1 MSDDK
6 ELEDIKKKKVK
17 EIMTKKEGANFPDEP
32 VKLNDSNFQEKL
44 NEYPLVLVDFW
55 ADWCG
60 PCKMVEPIIEELAED
75 LQGKAVFGK
84 VNVDKNKQTA
94 SQFQVSSIPT
104 MIVFKDG
111 EVVDRMIGALPKEQI
126 KQKLEPHMD

>member
-1 MSDDK
+1 MDKDK
-6 ELEDIKKKKVK
+6 ELEDIKKQKVK
-17 EIMTKKEGANFPDEP
+17 EIMTKKEGEDFPNEP
-32 VKLNDSNFQEKL
+32 VKLNDANFQDKL

-55 ADWCG
+55 AEWCG
-60 PCKMVEPIIEELAED
+60 PCKMVEPIIEELADD

-84 VNVDKNKQTA
+84 LNVDNNKQKA
-94 SQFQVSSIPT
+94 SEYQVSSIPT

-126 KQKLEPHMD
+126 KQKLEPHME